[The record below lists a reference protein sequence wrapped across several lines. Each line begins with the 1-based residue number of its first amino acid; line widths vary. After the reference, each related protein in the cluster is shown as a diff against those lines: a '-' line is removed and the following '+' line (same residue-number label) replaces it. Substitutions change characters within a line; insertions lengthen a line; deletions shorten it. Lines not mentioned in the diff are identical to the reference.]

1 MSTEHNTLL
10 DRRPAT
16 PPEAASAAVTLSRIY
31 WAAFQASL
39 DAIVGAGHGS
49 DRSAAAHHIAC
60 KVMHD
65 MAGNYATNHS
75 AKAKIPAD

>member
-10 DRRPAT
+10 NRKPAR
-16 PPEAASAAVTLSRIY
+16 PPEAAAAAVTLSRIY

-39 DAIVGAGHGS
+39 DAIVGAGHGA
-49 DRSAAAHHIAC
+49 DRTTAAHNIAT

-65 MAGNYATNHS
+65 MAGNYAGDYA
-75 AKAKIPAD
+75 AKSTHPAD